1 MGAPADTGE
10 KTIVSV
16 NSDLCDLSCHGIAP
30 ILRELRFF
38 LFFTFLTAG
47 LSAFLLT
54 GASAAEYAGITID
67 VAPVTAFDL
76 LPADHPQGTNAAVR
90 LVSLKRAANVE
101 APLLSTYVI
110 DFEPGGSALL
120 HHAPRPGYVLVHVL
134 SGSIRAEAWHAGVG
148 FYRAGQTWSQ
158 TTIASDI
165 TSKNASA
172 TEPARAL
179 VILVSGV
186 RE

>member
-1 MGAPADTGE
+1 MTLFAHHLPSVIAAAALLAAGNLADAVAE
-10 KTIVSV
+10 
-16 NSDLCDLSCHGIAP
+16 NH
-30 ILRELRFF
+30 
-38 LFFTFLTAG
+38 
-47 LSAFLLT
+47 
-54 GASAAEYAGITID
+54 AAITIE

-76 LPADHPQGTNAAVR
+76 LPVDHPQGTNAAVR
-90 LVSLKRAANVE
+90 LVSLKRAANVD
-101 APLLSTYVI
+101 APVLSTYVI

-134 SGSIRAEAWHAGVG
+134 SGSIKAEAWHAGVG

-165 TSKNASA
+165 TSKNATA